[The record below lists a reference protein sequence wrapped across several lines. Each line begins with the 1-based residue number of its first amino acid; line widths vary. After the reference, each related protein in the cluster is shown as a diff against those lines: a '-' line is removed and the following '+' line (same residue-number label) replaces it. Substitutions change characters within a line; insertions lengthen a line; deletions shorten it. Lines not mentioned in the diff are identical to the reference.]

1 MTWLLDAGPLVALF
15 DRGDSWHAR
24 MFRVFERFKGRLVLT
39 MPVLTEVMQHLQ
51 GSPVAA
57 RKCIEFVTGSEILIY
72 PFCESADLRLAG
84 KLMEKY
90 GDVPMDFADA
100 SLVVLAGHSR
110 VRDVLTLDERGFRV
124 FRIGTR
130 DAFNLVLDH
139 F

>member
-1 MTWLLDAGPLVALF
+1 MTWLLDTGPLVALF

-24 MFRVFERFKGRLVLT
+24 MLRVFARFTGRLVLT

-51 GSPVAA
+51 SSPDAA
-57 RKCIEFVTGSEILIY
+57 QRCVEFVTDAEFLIY
-72 PFCESADLRLAG
+72 PVSDPSDLRIAAE
-84 KLMEKY
+84 LMIKY

-100 SLVVLAGHSR
+100 SLVVLARHSG

-124 FRIGTR
+124 FKIGAR
-130 DAFNLVLDH
+130 ESFNLVLDH